1 MTPEDLA
8 RLLAEESELA
18 AAFEAEHRFNQL
30 SGDKQLLIVYL
41 TTFLELG
48 RSSVGHSVPEDLYR
62 ATLNLLAVVRT
73 DAQLEILKFLY
84 TKILPDCSTRTEHKE
99 AIFACIESTR
109 EALNGFEAALDPLL
123 KKLHILEPS
132 PSSPKHE
139 PEVTRNEP
147 K

>member
-8 RLLAEESELA
+8 RLQAEESELA

-30 SGDKQLLIVYL
+30 SEDKQLLIVYL

-48 RSSVGHSVPEDLYR
+48 RSTVGHSVPEDLYR

-84 TKILPDCSTRTEHKE
+84 AKILPDCSTRTEHKE
-99 AIFACIESTR
+99 AIFACIEFTR
-109 EALNGFEAALDPLL
+109 EALNGFKATLEPLL
-123 KKLHILEPS
+123 KKLHILEAS